1 MPSKSKAQQRFFGMV
16 DAYKKGKL
24 KNPSKKIKDASK
36 EMTMGSVKDFA
47 ETKHKGL
54 PEKVDEN
61 TMHLTETEFH
71 SLIRE
76 SVSKVLNEVGITDID
91 SDNYYGGGLP
101 DHYFDNDEDKPEN
114 DYLDESDIE
123 TLKNIASQISD
134 IANNHNGDMSQLY
147 DACQLIDQFIE
158 ENK

>member
-61 TMHLTETEFH
+61 
-71 SLIRE
+71 
-76 SVSKVLNEVGITDID
+76 VGITDID

>member
-54 PEKVDEN
+54 PEKEDEN
-61 TMHLTETEFH
+61 AMHLTETEFH
-71 SLIRE
+71 NLIRE

-101 DHYFDNDEDKPEN
+101 DNYFDNDDDKPEN
-114 DYLDESDIE
+114 DYLDESDME

-134 IANNHNGDMSQLY
+134 IANNHNGDMSRLY